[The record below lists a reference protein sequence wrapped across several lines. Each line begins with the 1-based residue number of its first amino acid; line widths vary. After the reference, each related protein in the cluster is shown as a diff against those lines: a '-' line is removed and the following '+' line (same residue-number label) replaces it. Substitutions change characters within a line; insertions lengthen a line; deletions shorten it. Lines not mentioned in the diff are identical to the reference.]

1 MKRAVLMSVAAAAL
15 MTVSLG
21 AQGRNFGGS
30 WTIDAEKT
38 AASNPAMVGGGRGG
52 GGVARSGGGGGGG
65 AVVATGATATT
76 ASSGAMAGGGGRG
89 GGGGAVVARSGGPG
103 TPALTTV
110 TVDANTFT
118 LVQGQT
124 TTSYRTDGSVTNLDN
139 EMRKASAKASWQG
152 DKLVVETTTE
162 TQNGP
167 VVAHA
172 SWYLEGEW
180 LVRENKS
187 TSADGT
193 EVIRKTYYK
202 RSTN

>member
-1 MKRAVLMSVAAAAL
+1 MKRAVLMSAVAAAL

-21 AQGRNFGGS
+21 AQGRNFGGTWS
-30 WTIDAEKT
+30 IDAEKT
-38 AASNPAMVGGGRGG
+38 AASNPAMSGGRGGGGARGGGGGGAIVATSATTTATAGAVAVGGGGRGGGG
-52 GGVARSGGGGGGG
+52 GGVARSGG
-65 AVVATGATATT
+65 A
-76 ASSGAMAGGGGRG
+76 
-89 GGGGAVVARSGGPG
+89 G
-103 TPALTTV
+103 TPAVTTV

-162 TQNGP
+162 TPNGP
-167 VVAHA
+167 IVGHA
-172 SWYLEGEW
+172 TWYLEGEW
-180 LVRENKS
+180 LVREN
-187 TSADGT
+187 ADGT

-202 RSTN
+202 RSTSN